1 MSSKKNELKAKL
13 LKEYEEVLEQLLED
27 KPADTEIMLGEI
39 EKAAIR
45 VGEQA
50 KQQITQA
57 LSEEAK
63 QTNPVCP
70 ECDKLVPVKD
80 YRSKQVVTEA
90 GEITLK
96 RAYHYCET
104 CRKGF
109 FPPG

>member
-1 MSSKKNELKAKL
+1 MTSKKNEMKRRL
-13 LKEYEEVLEQLLED
+13 LKEYEELIEQMLAEKAPD
-27 KPADTEIMLGEI
+27 NEIMLGDI

-57 LSEEAK
+57 LSEVAK
-63 QTNPVCP
+63 REKVICP
-70 ECDKLVPVKD
+70 ECGKVVPIKD
-80 YRSKQVVTEA
+80 YRSKQVVTEG

-104 CRKGF
+104 CRQGF